1 MTAGR
6 SRLAVAAGPVAFAT
20 CVVVLV
26 LAGRGVLAPP
36 PLDGANG
43 LDAVGDWV
51 AHRGAVIAA
60 VALVRLVALA
70 AAAWMFVATSVRGLA
85 AAAGATR
92 VALAAE
98 AAMPPALR
106 RLLTGLAGAGVA
118 GTVLVGAAGPT
129 VGVADAPPPVER
141 MVRLPPDGEPGAAAP
156 TEPSAEPAAAPTA
169 APTESSAEPATAAMS
184 VLPPTAPAPSVGSAG
199 DEWVVAAGESFWSI
213 AEDVVSDRLG
223 RPPGDAEITSY
234 WVRLVDANADR
245 LVSGEAD
252 LIYPGQVFVL
262 PA

>member
-1 MTAGR
+1 MTTGR
-6 SRLAVAAGPVAFAT
+6 SRLAHTAGPVTFAV

-36 PLDGANG
+36 PLDGAHR

-51 AHRGAVIAA
+51 AQRGAVI
-60 VALVRLVALA
+60 A

-92 VALAAE
+92 VVLAAE

-106 RLLTGLAGAGVA
+106 RLLAGLAGAGVA

-129 VGVADAPPPVER
+129 VGLADAPPPVER
-141 MVRLPPDGEPGAAAP
+141 MVRLPPEGEPGAPAP
-156 TEPSAEPAAAPTA
+156 P
-169 APTESSAEPATAAMS
+169 ESSAEPVTAAMS
-184 VLPPTAPAPSVGSAG
+184 VLPPVAPAAPVGSAG
-199 DEWVVAAGESFWSI
+199 DQWVVAAGESFWSI
-213 AEDVVSDRLG
+213 AEDVVTDRLG
-223 RPPGDAEITSY
+223 RPPGDAEIARY